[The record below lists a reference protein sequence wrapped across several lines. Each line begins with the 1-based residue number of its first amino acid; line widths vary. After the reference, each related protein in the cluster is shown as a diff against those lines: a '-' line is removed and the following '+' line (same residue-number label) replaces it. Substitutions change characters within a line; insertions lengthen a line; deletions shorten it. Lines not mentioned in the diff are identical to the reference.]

1 MGEKL
6 RGVAF
11 RFGPNFSVELALDI
25 LADATGVT
33 TASSKVIAVGINGQ
47 TFEEGWGFRED
58 YYLIYISRE
67 DGWYIKQR
75 SAVGRMGLEVIDV
88 EAIANTTK
96 EEPVWSYL

>member
-11 RFGPNFSVELALDI
+11 RFGPDFSVELALEI
-25 LADATGVT
+25 LADATGVA
-33 TASSKVIAVGINGQ
+33 TASPKVTSVGFTGQ
-47 TFEEGWGFRED
+47 TFMEGWGFRED
-58 YYLIYISRE
+58 YYLIYISKE

-75 SAVGRMGLEVIDV
+75 AAVDRMGLEVIDV